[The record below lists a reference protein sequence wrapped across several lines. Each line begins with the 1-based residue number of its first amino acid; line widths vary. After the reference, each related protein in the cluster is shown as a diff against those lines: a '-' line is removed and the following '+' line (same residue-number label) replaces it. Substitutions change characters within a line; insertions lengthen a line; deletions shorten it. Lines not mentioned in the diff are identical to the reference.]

1 MMKSMYMMSAAALLL
16 VGLMGCGGA
25 EPAKAGD
32 ETTEMKPLTEQ
43 PPAANNPEPAEPAD
57 PLAAPSDVAQA
68 PPNAEFTPSGLATR
82 VLRAGT
88 GMQHPGS
95 ASWVKVHYTGWTTDG
110 NMFDSS
116 VARGKPIAFPLDK
129 VIPGW
134 REGVRLMVAG
144 EKRRMWIPA
153 SLAYEGKPGRPQGV
167 LVFDVE
173 LIELLDG
180 PPDEGM

>member
-1 MMKSMYMMSAAALLL
+1 MIHTMLKSCAAALLFTAL
-16 VGLMGCGGA
+16 TACGGG
-25 EPAKAGD
+25 EPAKNGD
-32 ETTEMKPLTEQ
+32 ETTEMEPLTEKPSAQ
-43 PPAANNPEPAEPAD
+43 PAAEPEPAD
-57 PLAAPSDVAQA
+57 PLAPPSDVAQA
-68 PPNAEFTPSGLATR
+68 PPNAELTPSGLATR

-88 GMQHPGS
+88 GMQRPGS
-95 ASWVKVHYTGWTTDG
+95 TSWVKVHYTGWTTDG
-110 NMFDSS
+110 DMFDSS
-116 VARGKPIAFPLDK
+116 VARGAPIAFPLDR

-153 SLAYEGKPGRPQGV
+153 SLAYEGKPGRPQGI

-180 PPDEGM
+180 PPNEGM